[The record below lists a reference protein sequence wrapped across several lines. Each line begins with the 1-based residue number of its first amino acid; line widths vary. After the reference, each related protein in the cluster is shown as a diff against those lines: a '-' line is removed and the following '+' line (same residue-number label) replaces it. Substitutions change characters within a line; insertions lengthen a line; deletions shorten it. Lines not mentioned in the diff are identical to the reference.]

1 MTKSY
6 KGLNQSLVGEL
17 QKSRTKSFSEIERIV
32 DFYCVSVVQP
42 SVFISSEHSNS
53 LWGNYHFSGS

>member
-17 QKSRTKSFSEIERIV
+17 QKSRTNSFSEIGRIV
-32 DFYCVSVVQP
+32 DFYCVSAFSFPFFRAFQFP
-42 SVFISSEHSNS
+42 LGELS
-53 LWGNYHFSGS
+53 LFW